1 MEEIWKDIPNFEGY
15 YQASNLGRIRSV
27 TRKAKVKILH
37 NDFRTIK
44 GQLISPAITKDGYL
58 KVSLSKNHKRY
69 YFKVHRL
76 IAQTFIPNPHNYPV
90 INHKDENK
98 QNNCVNN
105 LEWCSIKYNCNYG
118 SRNQK
123 ISKSNSN
130 NFI

>member
-1 MEEIWKDIPNFEGY
+1 MEEIWRDIPDFKGY

-27 TRKAKVKILH
+27 TRKARVKILH

-44 GQLISPAITKDGYL
+44 ERIISPATTKDGYL

-76 IAQTFIPNPHNYPV
+76 IAITFIPNPNNYPV

-98 QNNCVNN
+98 QNNCVDN

-118 SRNQK
+118 SRNKK
-123 ISKSNSN
+123 ISNTLSNS
-130 NFI
+130 F